1 MVILLGKA
9 IIVMGGFVLEASFD
23 EINNIGIYSTYIVE
37 SLDLWHGRL
46 GHVNV
51 ASIKMMK

>member
-37 SLDLWHGRL
+37 SSDLWHGRL

-51 ASIKMMK
+51 ASTKMMK

>member
-9 IIVMGGFVLEASFD
+9 IIVMGSFVLEASFD
-23 EINNIGIYSTYIVE
+23 EMNNIGIYSAYIVE
-37 SLDLWHGRL
+37 SSDLWHGRL

-51 ASIKMMK
+51 TSIKMMK

>member
-23 EINNIGIYSTYIVE
+23 EMNNIGISSTDIVE
-37 SLDLWHGRL
+37 SSDLWHARL
-46 GHVNV
+46 GQVNV
-51 ASIKMMK
+51 ASIKKMK

>member
-1 MVILLGKA
+1 MVILLGKV

-23 EINNIGIYSTYIVE
+23 EMNNIDISSAYIVE
-37 SLDLWHGRL
+37 SSDLWHARL

>member
-1 MVILLGKA
+1 MVIILGKA
-9 IIVMGGFVLEASFD
+9 IIVMGGFVLEASLD
-23 EINNIGIYSTYIVE
+23 EMNNIGISSAHNVE
-37 SLDLWHGRL
+37 SSDLWHARL

>member
-9 IIVMGGFVLEASFD
+9 IIVMGGFVLEASLD
-23 EINNIGIYSTYIVE
+23 EMNNIGISSAHNVE
-37 SLDLWHGRL
+37 SSDLGHARL

>member
-23 EINNIGIYSTYIVE
+23 KMNNIGISSANIVE
-37 SLDLWHGRL
+37 SSDLWHARL
-46 GHVNV
+46 GQVNV
-51 ASIKMMK
+51 ALIKMMK

>member
-1 MVILLGKA
+1 MVILLGKV

-23 EINNIGIYSTYIVE
+23 EMNNIDISSAYIVE
-37 SLDLWHGRL
+37 SSDLWHGRL

-51 ASIKMMK
+51 TSIKMMK

>member
-23 EINNIGIYSTYIVE
+23 EMNNIGISSVYIVE
-37 SLDLWHGRL
+37 PLDL
-46 GHVNV
+46 
-51 ASIKMMK
+51 

>member
-23 EINNIGIYSTYIVE
+23 EINNIGIYSAYIVE
-37 SLDLWHGRL
+37 SSDLWHGRL

-51 ASIKMMK
+51 TSIKMMK

>member
-1 MVILLGKA
+1 MVILLGKV

-23 EINNIGIYSTYIVE
+23 EMNNIGISSADIVE
-37 SLDLWHGRL
+37 SSDLWHGRL

-51 ASIKMMK
+51 TSIKMMK

>member
-23 EINNIGIYSTYIVE
+23 EINNIGIYSAYIVE

-51 ASIKMMK
+51 TSIKMMK

>member
-1 MVILLGKA
+1 MVIFLGKA
-9 IIVMGGFVLEASFD
+9 IIVMGGFVLEASLD
-23 EINNIGIYSTYIVE
+23 EMNNIGISSAHNVE
-37 SLDLWHGRL
+37 SSDLWHARL